1 MGLLRF
7 LIIAICILW
16 VVRIVFRLLLPYLLK
31 HLFSKVQNQTSN
43 PNYRQEPG
51 KQSRSTPSDKVQVDY
66 IPPKDKEAIAAD
78 RAGDF
83 IDFEEVKE

>member
-1 MGLLRF
+1 M
-7 LIIAICILW
+7 
-16 VVRIVFRLLLPYLLK
+16 LLPYLLK
-31 HLFSKVQNQTSN
+31 KLFNKVQSQAANQ
-43 PNYRQEPG
+43 YRQQTAERQY
-51 KQSRSTPSDKVQVDY
+51 QSNPSDKVKVDY